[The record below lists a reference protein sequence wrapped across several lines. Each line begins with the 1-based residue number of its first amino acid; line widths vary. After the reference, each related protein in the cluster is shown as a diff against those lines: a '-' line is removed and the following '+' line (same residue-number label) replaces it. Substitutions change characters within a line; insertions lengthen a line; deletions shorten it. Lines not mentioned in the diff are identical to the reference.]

1 MGARRLLVSDLD
13 GTLIG
18 DRAALDRFSRWLEP
32 RRSGYAVVYASG
44 RHRPLIESGVREE
57 GLPRPDAMISAVGTE
72 IHDDAG
78 RPWPGWLEQFEPTYG
93 ERVRGA
99 LRAVR
104 WLEPQPLEN
113 QSNLKSSYEVAGLSD
128 RDRSTIRRAL
138 ADAGIQATIV
148 YSGGR
153 YLDLIPVGS
162 GKGTAARFLADAW
175 GIADD
180 GVLAFG
186 DSGNDLELL
195 GAGFRATI
203 VANALPELVSAAPAD
218 AYHSPRPFA
227 DGVLDG
233 IRFWSTPRAV
243 DERQGALSGAGG
255 TVAPTRRWR

>member
-32 RRSGYAVVYASG
+32 QRSRYAVVYASG
-44 RHRPLIESGVREE
+44 RHRPSIESAVLDE

-72 IHDDAG
+72 IHDGDG
-78 RPWPGWLEQFEPTYG
+78 HPWPGWLEQFEPTHGEPTHG

-99 LRAVR
+99 LREQR
-104 WLEPQPLEN
+104 WLEPQPLEY
-113 QSNLKSSYEVAGLSD
+113 QSDLKSSYEVLGLSD
-128 RDRSTIRRAL
+128 RDRATIRRAL

-153 YLDLIPVGS
+153 HLDLIPAGS
-162 GKGTAARFLADAW
+162 GKGRAARFLAEAW
-175 GIADD
+175 GIADG

-186 DSGNDLELL
+186 DSGNDLDLL

-218 AYHSPRPFA
+218 AYRSPRPFA

-233 IRFWSTPRAV
+233 IRFWS
-243 DERQGALSGAGG
+243 
-255 TVAPTRRWR
+255 